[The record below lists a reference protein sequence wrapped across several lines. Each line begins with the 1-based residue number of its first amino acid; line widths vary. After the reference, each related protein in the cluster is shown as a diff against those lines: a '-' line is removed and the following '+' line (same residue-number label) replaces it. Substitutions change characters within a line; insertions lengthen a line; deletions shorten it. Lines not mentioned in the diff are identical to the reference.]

1 MVNNPQITKSEIPL
15 PDAFPW
21 GVAVL
26 SSQDGTVLQ
35 ANAHLRQ
42 HYLDGESQ
50 GLALEEQFGFPAKVS
65 LAEVLKQVRSGKGW
79 SGRVAPLKNRHGI
92 SSIELMIHQSADNA
106 EQLWLYTLEH
116 PSVNGSVRL
125 SSRSELQLL
134 QVLLDNT
141 LEYVFF
147 RDAVGRFILTNRS
160 FDAAVGATE
169 GSQLGQRIDVFACDE
184 SAGWVTAIDQRVLA
198 SGKPSVN
205 NVTEFIF
212 KNGTK
217 HSLQMSTVPVRN
229 NSGVIVGTLCVASD
243 ISDLKR
249 TESELRNAISDA
261 KEASRAKGEFLAAM
275 SHEIRTPIN
284 GVIGASELCQE
295 TELDDEQRGYLD
307 TVIQCGNTLLTL
319 VNDVLDFSKI
329 EAGQLSLEQLNF
341 DPENLLEELVEE
353 FAQMVRKK
361 GIELILSCDEKLP
374 HHLMGDPTRLKQI
387 FYNLLGNAIKFTEQG
402 EIILNAELVERSK
415 ALATVRFSVN
425 DTGIG
430 IAESRREAIFN
441 SFTQEDMSTTRR
453 YGGTGLGLAICKEL
467 AELMAGTIDVVSEV
481 GKGSSF
487 ILEVPFELSS
497 NPGIEAIPFSA
508 ELIDLKVL
516 IVDDNK
522 TNRDIYSRMS
532 EGWGYR
538 CEAASHAGEGLR
550 LLEEA
555 VDDGDPFQLVLLDQ
569 QMAGVN
575 GLDLASLIRSRPEL
589 KQLKLL
595 LLSSSLNRAES
606 ERAEILGISRALSK
620 PVKRAILLEVI
631 LETFGVGG
639 IGSID
644 EPEPQQPAPPKV
656 DEVRL
661 RVLVA
666 EDNAVNQNIAKR
678 RLKKLGHEVVVV
690 PNGHDAIEQVVLKEF
705 DCILMDIQMP
715 GLDGYEA
722 TREIRRLESEDGLR
736 RNFIVA
742 MTAHAM
748 QGDAEKCLAHD
759 MDDYISKPFRAAQL
773 KESLDKAL
781 ERKITQAHLEEHGS
795 VMPSKTLH
803 EYYASLGEADRE
815 DLIAAAQVMRRSVPQ
830 DICKL
835 EYALREKDLE
845 LIKFMAHTLKG
856 VAGIFSDRE
865 AFRLGGEIENACEE
879 GALGRAEP
887 LCQEF
892 IEHLD
897 QLIEDVEILLK
908 STGESEES

>member
-1 MVNNPQITKSEIPL
+1 M
-15 PDAFPW
+15 
-21 GVAVL
+21 
-26 SSQDGTVLQ
+26 LQ

-42 HYLDGESQ
+42 HYLGGEFE
-50 GLALEEQFGFPAKVS
+50 GLPLEEQFAFPEKS
-65 LAEVLKQVRSGKGW
+65 PLAQVLEQVRRGKGW

-92 SSIELMIHQSADNA
+92 SSIELMIHQNPEDSD
-106 EQLWLYTLEH
+106 QLWLYTLEH
-116 PSVNGSVRL
+116 PSVNGSVRV

-147 RDAVGRFILTNRS
+147 RDSAGRFILTNRS
-160 FDAAVGATE
+160 FDASVGAGE
-169 GSQLGQRIDVFACDE
+169 GSPIGQRIDVFASNE
-184 SAGWVTAIDQRVLA
+184 SAEWVTAIDKRVLLT
-198 SGKPSVN
+198 GKPSVN
-205 NVTEFIF
+205 NVAEFTF

-217 HSLQMSTVPVRN
+217 HWLQMSTVPVRN
-229 NSGVIVGTLCVASD
+229 NSGVIVGTLCVARD

-249 TESELRNAISDA
+249 TESELRNAIADA
-261 KEASRAKGEFLAAM
+261 KAASRAKGEFLAAM

-295 TELDDEQRGYLD
+295 TELDDEQRGYID
-307 TVIQCGNTLLTL
+307 TVIQCGSTLLTL

-329 EAGQLSLEQLNF
+329 EAGQLNLEQLNF
-341 DPENLLEELVEE
+341 DPEALLEEIVEE
-353 FAQMVRKK
+353 FAQMIRKK

-374 HHLMGDPTRLKQI
+374 RHLMGDPTRLKQI
-387 FYNLLGNAIKFTEQG
+387 FYNLVGNAVKFTEAG
-402 EIILNAELVERSK
+402 EIVLKAELIECSK
-415 ALATVRFSVN
+415 SLATVRFSVI

-467 AELMAGTIDVVSEV
+467 AELMAGTIDVESEV

-487 ILEVPFELSS
+487 ILEVPFELSA

-516 IVDDNK
+516 IVDDNQ
-522 TNRDIYSRMS
+522 TNREIYTRMC

-538 CEAASHAGEGLR
+538 CNAASHGGEGLR

-555 VDDGDPFQLVLLDQ
+555 ASTDDPFQLVILDQ

-575 GLDLASLIRSRPEL
+575 GLDLASLIRSRSEL

-606 ERAEILGISRALSK
+606 ERAETLGIARALSK
-620 PVKRAILLEVI
+620 PVKRSILLEVI

-639 IGSID
+639 FD
-644 EPEPQQPAPPKV
+644 PMAAPEPQQPSPPKV
-656 DEVRL
+656 EAIQL

-678 RLKKLGHEVVVV
+678 RLKKLGHDVVVV
-690 PNGHDAIEQVVLKEF
+690 PNGHDAIEQVAQDEF

-722 TREIRRLESEDGLR
+722 TREIRRMESEDGFR

-748 QGDAEKCLAHD
+748 QGDAEKCFAHD
-759 MDDYISKPFRAAQL
+759 MDDYVSKPFRVEQL
-773 KESLDKAL
+773 KEVLDKAV
-781 ERKITQAHLEEHGS
+781 ERKMTHAHLEQHGAFI
-795 VMPSKTLH
+795 PSMTLH
-803 EYYASLGEADRE
+803 EYYASLSETDRE

-835 EYALREKDLE
+835 EYALREKDLD

-856 VAGIFSDRE
+856 VAGIFSDRD
-865 AFRLGGEIENACEE
+865 AFRLGGEIESACSE
-879 GALGRAEP
+879 GALGKAEP
-887 LCQEF
+887 LCRDF

-897 QLIEDVEILLK
+897 QLIEDVEVLLK
-908 STGESEES
+908 STGESEEG